1 MITVFTFLQ
10 EEITFWKLYALKE
23 DGRMDIIGR
32 WCADDLYRHID
43 PGKDGAMAVIAA
55 NANVYITPFE
65 PDAYRME
72 LEKWRYGEP
81 RCCLERVG
89 AMPKQGVS
97 SMFHFGENYGF
108 IQGLLTA
115 YSIPYEL
122 VTPNKWKKEFQVTSD
137 KNSSIAVCKRLFPVV
152 SLRKTE
158 RCRTD
163 HDGMAEALLMAEYA
177 RRRL

>member
-1 MITVFTFLQ
+1 MI
-10 EEITFWKLYALKE
+10 Y
-23 DGRMDIIGR
+23 IG
-32 WCADDLYRHID
+32 ID
-43 PGKDGAMAVIAA
+43 PGKDGALAVISQEGEPD
-55 NANVYITPFE
+55 IIPFS
-65 PDAYRME
+65 PDAYRAVLSHM
-72 LEKWRYGEP
+72 P
-81 RCCLERVG
+81 RECKCCLERVG

-137 KNSSIAVCKRLFPVV
+137 KNSSIAVCKRLFPGV
-152 SLRKTE
+152 SMRKTD